1 MMKPGQNGTVRSI
14 LSTIIEDA
22 LYLLT
27 GTGLLYTP
35 AALLTLITSIV
46 MALGGESILP
56 ESWVLPLGAAACAG
70 AALLSLARLRSKG
83 WNWAVF
89 LALTGIAA
97 AMGALMLHLA
107 NEVIETSMAHLLFYP
122 AVLLPFHLLRS
133 IFPPAD

>member
-1 MMKPGQNGTVRSI
+1 MKSGANGSVRTVMSAI
-14 LSTIIEDA
+14 SEAA

-35 AALLTLITSIV
+35 AALLTLITTVV
-46 MALGGESILP
+46 MALGGERFLP
-56 ESWVLPLGAAACAG
+56 ESWALSLGVAACAG
-70 AALLSLARLRSKG
+70 AALLSLGRLRSKG
-83 WNWAVF
+83 WSWGIF

-107 NEVIETSMAHLLFYP
+107 DEVIEVSMPQLLFYP

-133 IFPPAD
+133 LFPPAE